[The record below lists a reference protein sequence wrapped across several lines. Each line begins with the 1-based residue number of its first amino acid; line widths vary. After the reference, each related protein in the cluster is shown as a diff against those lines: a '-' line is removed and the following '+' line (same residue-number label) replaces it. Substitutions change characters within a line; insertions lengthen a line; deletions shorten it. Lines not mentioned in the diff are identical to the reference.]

1 MILARS
7 GITDSDVCHI
17 LIVYY
22 ARFYY
27 EICDWAGINNDSLD
41 GTSFNCYYP
50 ATKLVLMGDS
60 TNHLSLPIGLPTSAV
75 ELAELVE
82 IANRERSPVAIAGN
96 SSKLDWGKNIA
107 GAKSMMSTQKLDRLI
122 AHAVGDLTVTVE
134 TGMKF
139 VKLQEILATT
149 GQFLPLDP
157 AYPDRA
163 TIGGIIAT
171 ADTGSLRHRYG
182 GVRDLLLGIAFVRAD
197 GKIAKAGGR
206 VVKNVAGY
214 DMMKLFTG
222 SYGTLG
228 ILTEVTLRVYPLPI
242 DTGTVILTGAVEGL
256 CKLAKIL
263 LASTLTPIAVDVLST
278 ALSRHLEISNTP
290 SLVVKFATIPISIAE
305 QSAQLLDVAK
315 GLGLKGGNWQG
326 EQAARLWNGIQT
338 GIWGDTPIGCKLG
351 VRATAAVE
359 TIDTLDR
366 STDNQA
372 KGVIHLSSGIGACAL
387 SDDKHIAPL
396 RSHCES
402 SGGFLSVL
410 QAPEAV
416 KQKIDVW
423 GYRGNAVP
431 LMQKIKQQFDPLNIL
446 NPGRYF

>member
-1 MILARS
+1 
-7 GITDSDVCHI
+7 
-17 LIVYY
+17 
-22 ARFYY
+22 
-27 EICDWAGINNDSLD
+27 
-41 GTSFNCYYP
+41 
-50 ATKLVLMGDS
+50 MGDS
-60 TNHLSLPIGLPTSAV
+60 INDIPLPICMPTNTA
-75 ELAELVE
+75 ELAELVT
-82 IANRERSPVAIAGN
+82 IASRDKSPLVVAGN
-96 SSKLDWGKNIA
+96 SSKLDWGGVVS
-107 GAKSMMSTQKLDRLI
+107 GAKSIASTQKLDRLI

-134 TGMKF
+134 AGMKF
-139 VKLQEILATT
+139 AQLQETLATA

-182 GVRDLLLGIAFVRAD
+182 GVRDLLLGISFVRAD

-228 ILTEVTLRVYPLPI
+228 ILTEVTFRVYPLPSN
-242 DTGTVILTGAVEGL
+242 TGTVILTGSIERLAKV
-256 CKLAKIL
+256 AKIL
-263 LASTLTPIAVDVLST
+263 LASTLTPIAIDVLST
-278 ALSRHLEISNTP
+278 AFSRHLEISNTP
-290 SLVVKFATIPISIAE
+290 SLVVKFATIPASIAE
-305 QSAQLLDVAK
+305 QSEQLLSIAK
-315 GLGLKGGNWQG
+315 GLGLKGGSWQG
-326 EQAARLWNGIQT
+326 EQAERLWSGIQT

-351 VRATAAVE
+351 VRSTAAVE
-359 TIDTLDR
+359 SIDWIDR
-366 STDNQA
+366 STENNA

-387 SDDKHIAPL
+387 NDAKYIAPL

-410 QAPEAV
+410 QAPEDV

-431 LMQKIKQQFDPLNIL
+431 LMREIKQQFDPLDLL
-446 NPGRYF
+446 NPGRCF